1 MVNRLLPDEFAELE
15 PFAPTWC
22 LATET
27 ERYERRMNSSMD
39 EMVTFYEA
47 FFPRLEE
54 AIEYCDTYPLDAL
67 TDEATNLLR
76 LVYSLVMVSM
86 SVEIFAQPKAVDAAD
101 AELVRI
107 REPLP

>member
-1 MVNRLLPDEFAELE
+1 MSRLLPDEFAELE

-39 EMVTFYEA
+39 EMVAFYEA
-47 FFPRLEE
+47 FFPRVEE
-54 AIEYCDTYPLDAL
+54 AIEHCDRYAIDAL
-67 TDEATNLLR
+67 TNEATNLLW
-76 LVYSLVMVSM
+76 LIYSLIMVSM

-101 AELVRI
+101 AVLVRI